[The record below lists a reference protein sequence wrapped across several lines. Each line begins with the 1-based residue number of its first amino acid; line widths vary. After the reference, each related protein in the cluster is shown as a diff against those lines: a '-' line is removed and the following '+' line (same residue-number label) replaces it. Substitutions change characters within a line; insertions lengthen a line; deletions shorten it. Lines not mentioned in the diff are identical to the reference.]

1 MTITLFPFSKH
12 ERVEFPVLIFFDDH
26 HEPFQ
31 YYAEDLEE
39 FYKVC
44 LRVIENRLGSY
55 YQDPGEP
62 PKTPEDVLELNVI
75 EKLPEPYKKDA
86 LQKYKNHKR
95 DIAWHEEGRNL
106 HITAKKAVETKNG
119 IEAYGCLK
127 SHRMSGDEGFS
138 IVNIEDLRV

>member
-44 LRVIENRLGSY
+44 LRVLENRLGSY

-62 PKTPEDVLELNVI
+62 PKTPEDVTRKMLYRSIRTIKEILLGMKRGEI
-75 EKLPEPYKKDA
+75 YISRLKK
-86 LQKYKNHKR
+86 Q
-95 DIAWHEEGRNL
+95 
-106 HITAKKAVETKNG
+106 
-119 IEAYGCLK
+119 
-127 SHRMSGDEGFS
+127 
-138 IVNIEDLRV
+138 